1 MEHKNENKIAEIAH
15 TEHSKSDNSNTT
27 NAVITTNPNAKT
39 SNSHVDTY
47 SYKGWLNSDK
57 FLKRALANVG
67 YNVVGGLIIYAI
79 IFVPIMLIM
88 LLVGIFAAII
98 GTGN

>member
-1 MEHKNENKIAEIAH
+1 MEHKNENKIVEIAH
-15 TEHSKSDNSNTT
+15 TEHSKSDNSNAVNATT
-27 NAVITTNPNAKT
+27 KATN
-39 SNSHVDTY
+39 SSVDTY

-88 LLVGIFAAII
+88 LFVGIFTAVISA
-98 GTGN
+98 GN